1 MPSAWALSMAFHWS
15 SRIVYNFA
23 FFVSLPR
30 WREQTGQ
37 VKVSVDMFVFAEFS
51 SLVLS
56 KVLNR
61 MIPPLMG
68 IMNLFVYSLKAT
80 QFVHPAVGLIV
91 WPVFLLIGW
100 WFSFSIF
107 YYESWSKM
115 CDPEL
120 WRLSAWPG
128 NWALLLA
135 RRLIPT
141 TRMLINT
148 SKLSSLKIE
157 IRLCLQ
163 TESE

>member
-1 MPSAWALSMAFHWS
+1 
-15 SRIVYNFA
+15 
-23 FFVSLPR
+23 
-30 WREQTGQ
+30 
-37 VKVSVDMFVFAEFS
+37 MFVFAKFS

-135 RRLIPT
+135 RRLIHS
-141 TRMLINT
+141 NVD
-148 SKLSSLKIE
+148 KHIE
-157 IRLCLQ
+157 IVEFKNRNSPVFANRIRIENSNRVKIGFVNPTIQMYFQVLISTDQ
-163 TESE
+163 R